1 MGKYIPPEMVKEIKK
16 IDLLTYFKNYEP
28 NELVRDSRTQ
38 YSTKTHSSLKISN
51 GYWNYFNGG
60 FGGKNAVDYVEKMLG
75 YKFPESIEYIIKKM
89 NGRIPVYIPQAE
101 KRNNATLILPEK
113 NDNTNRI
120 KQYLNSRGIDN
131 EIIQKC
137 IEKHLIYEEKH
148 YHNAVFV
155 GYDEMGNARYAGCRA
170 TNESKFKSDATGSSK
185 QYSFKLESNKKTDK
199 IFIFEGAIDA
209 LSYATLFKLYGL
221 EWEDKTMISLA
232 GVYQPASH
240 ISDSKVPIAIE
251 NYLEKHK
258 EITKI
263 YLCLDSDDAGRNAS
277 KALQTILGSKY
288 EIIDRQPLKC
298 KDYNEYLCY
307 LLYVK
312 NTKQNQKLKK
322 ERTR

>member
-101 KRNNATLILPEK
+101 KRNNVTLILPEK
-113 NDNTNRI
+113 NDNTNRV

-155 GYDEMGNARYAGCRA
+155 GYDEIGNARYAGCRA

-209 LSYATLFKLYGL
+209 LSYATLFKLYGQN
-221 EWEDKTMISLA
+221 WEDKTLISLA
-232 GVYQPASH
+232 GVYQPAK
-240 ISDSKVPIAIE
+240 IIEQSKVPVAIS
-251 NYLEKHK
+251 NYLEKHP
-258 EITKI
+258 EVTKI
-263 YLCLDSDDAGRNAS
+263 YLCLDNDEAGRNATN
-277 KALQTILGSKY
+277 ALKTVMSDKY
-288 EIIDRQPLKC
+288 EIIDRPP
-298 KDYNEYLCY
+298 
-307 LLYVK
+307 
-312 NTKQNQKLKK
+312 KK
-322 ERTR
+322 RKRL

>member
-113 NDNTNRI
+113 NDNTNRV

-155 GYDEMGNARYAGCRA
+155 GYDEMGNAKYAGCRA

-209 LSYATLFKLYGL
+209 LSYATLFKLYGQN
-221 EWEDKTMISLA
+221 WEDKTLISLA
-232 GVYQPASH
+232 GVYQPAK
-240 ISDSKVPIAIE
+240 IIEQSKVPLAIS
-251 NYLEKHK
+251 NYLEKHP
-258 EITKI
+258 EVTKI
-263 YLCLDSDDAGRNAS
+263 YLCLDNDEAGRNATN
-277 KALQTILGSKY
+277 ALKTVMSDKY
-288 EIIDRQPLKC
+288 EIIDRPP
-298 KDYNEYLCY
+298 
-307 LLYVK
+307 
-312 NTKQNQKLKK
+312 KK
-322 ERTR
+322 RKRL

>member
-113 NDNTNRI
+113 NDNTNRV

-209 LSYATLFKLYGL
+209 LSYATLFKLYGQN
-221 EWEDKTMISLA
+221 WEDKTLISLA
-232 GVYQPASH
+232 GVYQPAK
-240 ISDSKVPIAIE
+240 IIEQSKVPVAIS
-251 NYLEKHK
+251 NYLEKHP
-258 EITKI
+258 EVTKI
-263 YLCLDSDDAGRNAS
+263 YLCLDNDEAGRNATN
-277 KALQTILGSKY
+277 ALKTVMSDKY
-288 EIIDRQPLKC
+288 EIIDRTP
-298 KDYNEYLCY
+298 
-307 LLYVK
+307 
-312 NTKQNQKLKK
+312 KK
-322 ERTR
+322 RKRL

>member
-101 KRNNATLILPEK
+101 KRNNVTLILPEK
-113 NDNTNRI
+113 NDNTNRV

-209 LSYATLFKLYGL
+209 LSYATLFKLYGQN
-221 EWEDKTMISLA
+221 WEDKTLISLA
-232 GVYQPASH
+232 GVYQPAK
-240 ISDSKVPIAIE
+240 IIEESKVPVAIS
-251 NYLEKHK
+251 NYLERHP
-258 EITKI
+258 EVTKI
-263 YLCLDSDDAGRNAS
+263 YLCLDNDEAGRNATN
-277 KALQTILGSKY
+277 ALKTVMSDKY
-288 EIIDRQPLKC
+288 EIIDRPP
-298 KDYNEYLCY
+298 
-307 LLYVK
+307 
-312 NTKQNQKLKK
+312 KK
-322 ERTR
+322 RKRL

>member
-209 LSYATLFKLYGL
+209 LSYATLFKLYGQN
-221 EWEDKTMISLA
+221 WEDKTLISLA
-232 GVYQPASH
+232 GVYQPAK
-240 ISDSKVPIAIE
+240 IIEQSKVPVAIS
-251 NYLEKHK
+251 NYLEKHP
-258 EITKI
+258 EVTKI
-263 YLCLDSDDAGRNAS
+263 YLCLDNDEAGRNATN
-277 KALQTILGSKY
+277 ALKTVMSDKY
-288 EIIDRQPLKC
+288 EIIDRPP
-298 KDYNEYLCY
+298 
-307 LLYVK
+307 
-312 NTKQNQKLKK
+312 KK
-322 ERTR
+322 RKRL

>member
-89 NGRIPVYIPQAE
+89 NGRIPVYILQAE

-209 LSYATLFKLYGL
+209 LSYATLFKLYGQN
-221 EWEDKTMISLA
+221 WEDKTLISLA
-232 GVYQPASH
+232 GVYQPAK
-240 ISDSKVPIAIE
+240 IIEQSKVPVAIS
-251 NYLEKHK
+251 NYLEKHP
-258 EITKI
+258 EVTKI
-263 YLCLDSDDAGRNAS
+263 YLCLDNDEAGRNATN
-277 KALQTILGSKY
+277 ALKTVMSDKY
-288 EIIDRQPLKC
+288 EIIDRPP
-298 KDYNEYLCY
+298 
-307 LLYVK
+307 
-312 NTKQNQKLKK
+312 KK
-322 ERTR
+322 RKRL

>member
-16 IDLLTYFKNYEP
+16 MDLLTYFKNYEP

-101 KRNNATLILPEK
+101 KRNNVTLILPEK
-113 NDNTNRI
+113 NDNANRV

-209 LSYATLFKLYGL
+209 LSYATLFKLYGQN
-221 EWEDKTMISLA
+221 WEDKTLISLA
-232 GVYQPASH
+232 GVYQPAK
-240 ISDSKVPIAIE
+240 IIEQSKVPVAIS
-251 NYLEKHK
+251 NYLEKHP
-258 EITKI
+258 EVTKI
-263 YLCLDSDDAGRNAS
+263 YLCLDNDEAGRNATN
-277 KALQTILGSKY
+277 ALKTVMSDKY
-288 EIIDRQPLKC
+288 EIIDRPP
-298 KDYNEYLCY
+298 
-307 LLYVK
+307 
-312 NTKQNQKLKK
+312 KK
-322 ERTR
+322 RKRL

>member
-16 IDLLTYFKNYEP
+16 MDLLTYFKNYEP

-75 YKFPESIEYIIKKM
+75 YEFPESIEYIIKKM
-89 NGRIPVYIPQAE
+89 NGRVPVYVPQAE
-101 KRNNATLILPEK
+101 KRNNVTLILPEK
-113 NDNTNRI
+113 NDNANRV

-170 TNESKFKSDATGSSK
+170 TNESKFKRDATGSSK
-185 QYSFKLESNKKTDK
+185 QYSFKLESYKKTDK

-209 LSYATLFKLYGL
+209 LSYATLFKLYGQN
-221 EWEDKTMISLA
+221 WEDKTFISLA
-232 GVYQPASH
+232 GVYQPAK
-240 ISDSKVPIAIE
+240 IIEQSKVPVAIS
-251 NYLEKHK
+251 NYLEKHP
-258 EITKI
+258 EVTKI
-263 YLCLDSDDAGRNAS
+263 YLCLDNDEAGRNATN
-277 KALQTILGSKY
+277 ALKTVMSDKY
-288 EIIDRQPLKC
+288 EIIDRAP
-298 KDYNEYLCY
+298 
-307 LLYVK
+307 
-312 NTKQNQKLKK
+312 KK
-322 ERTR
+322 RKGL

>member
-101 KRNNATLILPEK
+101 KRNNVTLILPEK
-113 NDNTNRI
+113 NDNTNRV

-199 IFIFEGAIDA
+199 IFIFEGAIDT
-209 LSYATLFKLYGL
+209 LSYATLFKLYGQN
-221 EWEDKTMISLA
+221 WEDKTLISLA
-232 GVYQPASH
+232 GVYQPAK
-240 ISDSKVPIAIE
+240 IIEQSKVPVAIS
-251 NYLEKHK
+251 NYLEKHP
-258 EITKI
+258 EVTKI
-263 YLCLDSDDAGRNAS
+263 YLCLDNDEAGRNATN
-277 KALQTILGSKY
+277 ALKTVMSDKY
-288 EIIDRQPLKC
+288 EIIDRPP
-298 KDYNEYLCY
+298 
-307 LLYVK
+307 
-312 NTKQNQKLKK
+312 KK
-322 ERTR
+322 RKRL

>member
-101 KRNNATLILPEK
+101 KRNNVTLILPEK
-113 NDNTNRI
+113 NDNTNRV

-170 TNESKFKSDATGSSK
+170 TNQSKFKSDATGSSK

-209 LSYATLFKLYGL
+209 LSYATLFKLYGQN
-221 EWEDKTMISLA
+221 WEDKTFISLA
-232 GVYQPASH
+232 GVYQPAK
-240 ISDSKVPIAIE
+240 IIEQSKVPVAIS
-251 NYLEKHK
+251 NYLEKHP
-258 EITKI
+258 EVTKI
-263 YLCLDSDDAGRNAS
+263 YLCLDNDEAGRNATN
-277 KALQTILGSKY
+277 ALKTVMSDKY
-288 EIIDRQPLKC
+288 EIIDRPP
-298 KDYNEYLCY
+298 
-307 LLYVK
+307 
-312 NTKQNQKLKK
+312 KK
-322 ERTR
+322 RKRL

>member
-75 YKFPESIEYIIKKM
+75 YEFPESIEYIIKKM
-89 NGRIPVYIPQAE
+89 NGRVPVYVPQAE
-101 KRNNATLILPEK
+101 KRNNVTLILPEK
-113 NDNTNRI
+113 NDNANRV

-185 QYSFKLESNKKTDK
+185 QYSFKLESYKKTDK

-209 LSYATLFKLYGL
+209 LSYATLFKLYGQN
-221 EWEDKTMISLA
+221 WEDKTFISLA
-232 GVYQPASH
+232 GVYQPAK
-240 ISDSKVPIAIE
+240 IIEQSKVPVAIS
-251 NYLEKHK
+251 NYLEKHP
-258 EITKI
+258 EVTKI
-263 YLCLDSDDAGRNAS
+263 YLCLDNDEAGRNATN
-277 KALQTILGSKY
+277 ALKTVMSDKY
-288 EIIDRQPLKC
+288 EIIDRPP
-298 KDYNEYLCY
+298 
-307 LLYVK
+307 
-312 NTKQNQKLKK
+312 KK
-322 ERTR
+322 RKGL

>member
-16 IDLLTYFKNYEP
+16 MDLLTYFKNYEP

-89 NGRIPVYIPQAE
+89 NGRVPVYVPQAE
-101 KRNNATLILPEK
+101 KRNNVTLILPEK
-113 NDNTNRI
+113 NSNANRV

-155 GYDEMGNARYAGCRA
+155 GYDEMGNAKYAGCRA

-185 QYSFKLESNKKTDK
+185 QYSFKLESNKKTDT

-209 LSYATLFKLYGL
+209 LSYATLFKLYGQN
-221 EWEDKTMISLA
+221 WEDKTLISLA
-232 GVYQPASH
+232 GVYQPAK
-240 ISDSKVPIAIE
+240 IIEQSKVPVAIS
-251 NYLEKHK
+251 NYLERHP
-258 EITKI
+258 EVTKI
-263 YLCLDSDDAGRNAS
+263 YLCLDNDEAGRNATN
-277 KALQTILGSKY
+277 ALKTVMSDKY
-288 EIIDRQPLKC
+288 EIIDRPP
-298 KDYNEYLCY
+298 
-307 LLYVK
+307 
-312 NTKQNQKLKK
+312 KK
-322 ERTR
+322 RKRL

>member
-16 IDLLTYFKNYEP
+16 MDLLTYFKNYEP

-185 QYSFKLESNKKTDK
+185 QYSFKLESYKKTDK

-209 LSYATLFKLYGL
+209 LSYATLFKLYAQN
-221 EWEDKTMISLA
+221 WEDKTLISLA
-232 GVYQPASH
+232 GVYQPAK
-240 ISDSKVPIAIE
+240 IIEQSKVPVAIS
-251 NYLEKHK
+251 NYLEKHP
-258 EITKI
+258 EVTKI
-263 YLCLDSDDAGRNAS
+263 YLCLDNDEAGRNATN
-277 KALQTILGSKY
+277 ALKTVMSDKY
-288 EIIDRQPLKC
+288 EIIDRPP
-298 KDYNEYLCY
+298 
-307 LLYVK
+307 
-312 NTKQNQKLKK
+312 KK
-322 ERTR
+322 RKRL

>member
-155 GYDEMGNARYAGCRA
+155 GYDEMGNAKYAGCRA

-209 LSYATLFKLYGL
+209 LSYATLFKLYGQN
-221 EWEDKTMISLA
+221 WEDKTLISLA
-232 GVYQPASH
+232 GVYQPAK
-240 ISDSKVPIAIE
+240 IIEQSKVPVAIS
-251 NYLEKHK
+251 NYLEKHP
-258 EITKI
+258 EVTKI
-263 YLCLDSDDAGRNAS
+263 YLCLDNDEAGRNATN
-277 KALQTILGSKY
+277 ALKTVMSDKY
-288 EIIDRQPLKC
+288 EIIDRPP
-298 KDYNEYLCY
+298 
-307 LLYVK
+307 
-312 NTKQNQKLKK
+312 KK
-322 ERTR
+322 RKRL

>member
-75 YKFPESIEYIIKKM
+75 YEFPESIEYIIKKM

-101 KRNNATLILPEK
+101 KRNNVTLILPEK
-113 NDNTNRI
+113 NDNTNRV

-199 IFIFEGAIDA
+199 IFIFEGAIDT
-209 LSYATLFKLYGL
+209 LSYATLFKLYGQN
-221 EWEDKTMISLA
+221 WEDKTLISLA
-232 GVYQPASH
+232 GVYQPAK
-240 ISDSKVPIAIE
+240 IIEQSKVPVAIS
-251 NYLEKHK
+251 NYLEKHP
-258 EITKI
+258 EVTKI
-263 YLCLDSDDAGRNAS
+263 YLCLDNDEAGRNATN
-277 KALQTILGSKY
+277 ALKTVMSDKY
-288 EIIDRQPLKC
+288 EIIDRPP
-298 KDYNEYLCY
+298 
-307 LLYVK
+307 
-312 NTKQNQKLKK
+312 KK
-322 ERTR
+322 RKRL

>member
-209 LSYATLFKLYGL
+209 LSYATLFKLYGQN
-221 EWEDKTMISLA
+221 WEDKTLISLA
-232 GVYQPASH
+232 GVYQLAK
-240 ISDSKVPIAIE
+240 IIEQSKVPVAIS
-251 NYLEKHK
+251 NYLEKHP
-258 EITKI
+258 EVTKI
-263 YLCLDSDDAGRNAS
+263 YLCLDNDEAGRNATN
-277 KALQTILGSKY
+277 ALKTVMSDKY
-288 EIIDRQPLKC
+288 EIIDRPP
-298 KDYNEYLCY
+298 
-307 LLYVK
+307 
-312 NTKQNQKLKK
+312 KK
-322 ERTR
+322 RKRL

>member
-101 KRNNATLILPEK
+101 KRNNVTLILPEK
-113 NDNTNRI
+113 NDNTNRV

-131 EIIQKC
+131 EIIQKR
-137 IEKHLIYEEKH
+137 IKKHLIYEEKH
-148 YHNAVFV
+148 YHNVVFV
-155 GYDEMGNARYAGCRA
+155 GYDEMGNAKYAGCRA

-209 LSYATLFKLYGL
+209 LSYATLFKLYGQN
-221 EWEDKTMISLA
+221 WEDKTLISLA
-232 GVYQPASH
+232 GVYQPAK
-240 ISDSKVPIAIE
+240 IIEQSKVPVAIS
-251 NYLEKHK
+251 NYLEKHP
-258 EITKI
+258 EVTKI
-263 YLCLDSDDAGRNAS
+263 YLCLDNDQAGRNATN
-277 KALQTILGSKY
+277 ALKTVMSDKY
-288 EIIDRQPLKC
+288 QIIDRPP
-298 KDYNEYLCY
+298 
-307 LLYVK
+307 
-312 NTKQNQKLKK
+312 KK
-322 ERTR
+322 RQRL